1 MKTNNLMYVLDIQ
14 LFNEDDDKETELSL
28 DDFES
33 EDEEENQEE
42 ENSDKKEDSQEE
54 EEKKKQSRRQNA
66 AEARKRREREQKEAI
81 EKAAK
86 EAYEKGLLEGKKGA
100 LKINTFTGEPIE
112 DDIDVSDFELMQKL
126 KEEGK
131 DPIKDFQKAKAKLER
146 ERKSKEAE
154 EEKRKKEE
162 SDKKAKI
169 LEDEKKDREDFI
181 KTVGSKEK
189 AIETFKDPN
198 FKLFSKGRIGKEPL
212 TEIYKDYVSFTQKFS
227 SVETKNPQLPRQGA
241 GGGDGKVDTKSMSY
255 AEYDAYFRKKYNG

>member
-1 MKTNNLMYVLDIQ
+1 M
-14 LFNEDDDKETELSL
+14 
-28 DDFES
+28 
-33 EDEEENQEE
+33 
-42 ENSDKKEDSQEE
+42 
-54 EEKKKQSRRQNA
+54 
-66 AEARKRREREQKEAI
+66 
-81 EKAAK
+81 
-86 EAYEKGLLEGKKGA
+86 
-100 LKINTFTGEPIE
+100 KINTLKGETIE

-162 SDKKAKI
+162 SDKKGKI